1 MVRYGCIFIGV
12 SPGIAPKL
20 ARILTPFFAQKKKS
34 AESTATPLW
43 LLILR

>member
-12 SPGIAPKL
+12 SPGITPGL
-20 ARILTPFFAQKKKS
+20 SLLLTPFFAQKKKS
-34 AESTATPLW
+34 AESTAAPLW

>member
-1 MVRYGCIFIGV
+1 MVRYGYIFIGV

-20 ARILTPFFAQKKKS
+20 ARILTPFFAQKKS

>member
-20 ARILTPFFAQKKKS
+20 ARILTPFLRKKKS